1 MTSSSHE
8 HKLFVCSWSSFVITT
23 NETTENSSTIFL
35 FPHSAFTHLYTY
47 KLKGQFKHV
56 VMVSW
61 APSSSLLPPT
71 CPPPHRYLV
80 QLGAYMFL
88 FPSLEQNGRFLF
100 IFSLSNSHL
109 SEHMYTSPMNDRIL
123 YFPVFVWHILS
134 WIRKVIGY
142 RTVNWLYVVRF
153 FFSILVF
160 SRWTLNNKSMH
171 KFMYVN
177 PTRLLRL

>member
-1 MTSSSHE
+1 
-8 HKLFVCSWSSFVITT
+8 
-23 NETTENSSTIFL
+23 
-35 FPHSAFTHLYTY
+35 
-47 KLKGQFKHV
+47 
-56 VMVSW
+56 
-61 APSSSLLPPT
+61 
-71 CPPPHRYLV
+71 
-80 QLGAYMFL
+80 MFL

-153 FFSILVF
+153 FFNF
-160 SRWTLNNKSMH
+160 SVQQMDAEQ
-171 KFMYVN
+171 
-177 PTRLLRL
+177 